1 MSPEGW
7 APTGLKY
14 RRMTMLH
21 VVEAAVGLLEL
32 ARSLAF
38 LKSCHINVGWTED
51 LWV

>member
-1 MSPEGW
+1 MSPDGW

-21 VVEAAVGLLEL
+21 AVEAAVGLLEL

-38 LKSCHINVGWTED
+38 LKSCHINVVRTKD
-51 LWV
+51 V